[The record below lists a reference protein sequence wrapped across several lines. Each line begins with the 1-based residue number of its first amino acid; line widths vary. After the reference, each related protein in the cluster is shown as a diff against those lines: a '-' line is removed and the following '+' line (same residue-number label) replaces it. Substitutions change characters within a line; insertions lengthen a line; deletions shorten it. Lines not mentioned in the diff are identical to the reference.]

1 MKADVETR
9 AKAFEKSLKE
19 AGLKYIQRDNNPPV
33 FDLAFG
39 GGDFAYPHVAIYV
52 CFDEDGESVHVC
64 TSTIASIPKEKID
77 DMLRLINDLH
87 CRLRWVRF
95 YIDQGR
101 DLVAD
106 ADLIIDGVYAGAM
119 CTEIVQRTASIID
132 DAYPEIM
139 KVLWSE

>member
-1 MKADVETR
+1 M
-9 AKAFEKSLKE
+9 
-19 AGLKYIQRDNNPPV
+19 
-33 FDLAFG
+33 
-39 GGDFAYPHVAIYV
+39 
-52 CFDEDGESVHVC
+52 HVC

-95 YIDQGR
+95 YIDQDK